1 MSAKIQRFEEL
12 AAWQKARALAAYV
25 YRATDAG
32 LFSRDY
38 GLRDQIR
45 RAAVSVASNVAE
57 GFERGSPS
65 EFRQFLTIAKASCAE
80 LRTQLYV
87 ARDVGHL
94 GKESF
99 ELLMARAEEVAKP
112 VGGLRAAISRRVES

>member
-12 AAWQKARALAAYV
+12 AAWQKARALAADV